1 MSSLKKWLRAD
12 EEDQQA
18 WAVSYLEKKGIR
30 LYSRPGKD
38 YEYLLEIEKFFQKN
52 PHYKLAENSMKAAW
66 RQQKL
71 RGKRKGKTE
80 FSLVISKEKKS
91 KLKALSS
98 KKGKSMNETL
108 EELIDDESARQIEHQ
123 KKLMEAKKELN
134 QRLEM
139 TRGAQ
144 AVKLNEVEATT
155 DALLYLLDEYIKK
168 MVQCEIDAFKA
179 NHASIHDHIGTKD
192 YKESRLSA
200 ENEAINQALSKIPAW
215 KKRTFPLDIST
226 KINIKSMLKS

>member
-1 MSSLKKWLRAD
+1 
-12 EEDQQA
+12 
-18 WAVSYLEKKGIR
+18 
-30 LYSRPGKD
+30 
-38 YEYLLEIEKFFQKN
+38 
-52 PHYKLAENSMKAAW
+52 MKAAW
-66 RQQKL
+66 RQQQL

-98 KKGKSMNETL
+98 KKGKSLNETL
-108 EELIDDESARQIEHQ
+108 EELIDDESARQTEHQ
-123 KKLMEAKKELN
+123 KKILEAKKELN

-139 TRGAQ
+139 ARGAQ
-144 AVKLNEVEATT
+144 
-155 DALLYLLDEYIKK
+155 ALLYLLDEYIKK

-200 ENEAINQALSKIPAW
+200 ESEAINQALSKIPAW

-226 KINIKSMLKS
+226 KINIKSMLKT